1 MRGSRK
7 AQGRAVSVGSVARR
21 VCLGALVLV
30 ALAGCN
36 GGQQGPSAALR
47 SYAEAIRERRV
58 EAAYAML
65 STEARRSVS
74 LEAFRRMVLENPGD
88 ADELARSLARP
99 TTDPL
104 VTATVTTAQGD
115 ELLLV
120 FEHGRWRIDGE
131 SVDFYSQATP
141 RQAIRSFLR
150 AFERRRFDVLLRF
163 VPDAKKVTDER
174 YPALDEARLRE
185 SWEGPQREE
194 MERISQGLK
203 AALPQASIEE
213 TVDRA
218 TMSYGDRG
226 TVQLVREQGA
236 WKIEDFD

>member
-1 MRGSRK
+1 MGW
-7 AQGRAVSVGSVARR
+7 AG
-21 VCLGALVLV
+21 V
-30 ALAGCN
+30 ALLIGATVGCN
-36 GGQQGPSAALR
+36 STQQGPSAALR
-47 SYAEAIRERRV
+47 SYAQAIRERRV

-65 STEARRSVS
+65 STEAHRSVS
-74 LEAFRRMVLENPGD
+74 LEAFRRMVLENPTD
-88 ADELARSLARP
+88 ADEMARSLARP
-99 TTDPL
+99 TSDPL

-115 ELLLV
+115 ELRLV

-150 AFERRRFDVLLRF
+150 AFERHRFDILLRF
-163 VPDAKKVTDER
+163 VPAAKKVTDER

-185 SWEGPQREE
+185 SWDGPQREE

-226 TVQLVREQGA
+226 TVQLVREQGI

>member
-1 MRGSRK
+1 MR
-7 AQGRAVSVGSVARR
+7 ANGRARPSRWLAQA
-21 VCLGALVLV
+21 ALLALTAVL
-30 ALAGCN
+30 ATGCG

-47 SYAEAIRERRV
+47 SYAEALREKRV

-65 STEARRSVS
+65 STEAKRTVS
-74 LEAFRRMVLENPGD
+74 LEAFRRMVLENPAD

-99 TTDPL
+99 SSDPV

-150 AFERRRFDVLLRF
+150 AFERRRFDILLRF
-163 VPDAKKVTDER
+163 VPDTKKVADER
-174 YPALDEARLRE
+174 FPALDEARLRE

-203 AALPQASIEE
+203 AALPQATIEE

-226 TVQLVREQGA
+226 TVQLVREQGL